1 MSPESRFR
9 PLSLISLGL
18 VIIFLSGGHELN
30 PSPKLARDARP
41 RPDSSAQSRE
51 ILLLNNLT
59 GPQHLGI
66 PVTDLEKS
74 RQFYERLGFRQV
86 MSADLPQGNESVK
99 VAMMDFKG
107 FIIELYQLTGEDLAE
122 IRSRKDGHIDHIAL
136 DVRDIGEAFREL
148 KAAGL
153 RVLEK
158 EPVYLPFWEKGIRYF
173 NVLGPGGERVEFSE
187 RLR

>member
-66 PVTDLEKS
+66 PVTNLEKS

-107 FIIELYQLTGEDLAE
+107 FIIELYQLT
-122 IRSRKDGHIDHIAL
+122 
-136 DVRDIGEAFREL
+136 V
-148 KAAGL
+148 
-153 RVLEK
+153 VEK
-158 EPVYLPFWEKGIRYF
+158 EPVYLPFWEKGIKYF
-173 NVLGPGGERVEFSE
+173 NVLGPDGERVEFSE